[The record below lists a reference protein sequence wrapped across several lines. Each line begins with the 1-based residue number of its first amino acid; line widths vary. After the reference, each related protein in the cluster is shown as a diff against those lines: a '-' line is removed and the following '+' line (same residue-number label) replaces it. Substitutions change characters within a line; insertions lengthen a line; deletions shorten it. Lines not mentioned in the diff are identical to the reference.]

1 MVSLSNHE
9 DVAIPIRSPYNLT
22 MAQARDDKQP
32 ELPLPRRNRSEP
44 IAREAGKVGD
54 AALARAGFR
63 DPALVLRW
71 NEIAGAEVA
80 RLARPL
86 RLSQTQSGGTL
97 TVMAEPGASVFLQH
111 ETRVLCERINTFLG
125 YPAVSKLR
133 FVQGALTAKSI
144 HNLPPKPAAALRP
157 GDPALRYQGPESLR
171 EALLNLAR
179 VRSSRAT
186 RHGN

>member
-1 MVSLSNHE
+1 
-9 DVAIPIRSPYNLT
+9 
-22 MAQARDDKQP
+22 MAHARDDKQP

-44 IAREAGKVGD
+44 VAREAGKVGD
-54 AALARAGFR
+54 AAMARAGFR
-63 DPALVLRW
+63 DPTLVLRW
-71 NEIAGAEVA
+71 NEIAGPEVA

-97 TVMAEPGASVFLQH
+97 TLMAEPGASVFLQH
-111 ETRVLCERINTFLG
+111 ESRVLSERINAFLG

-133 FVQGALTAKSI
+133 FVQGSLATKPI
-144 HNLPPKPAAALRP
+144 HSPPQQLPATLRS
-157 GDPALRYQGPESLR
+157 GDPALRYKGPESLR

-179 VRSSRAT
+179 VRAGRPM